1 MLLAIALPRF
11 PRSTL
16 SQCAERWTS
25 GRLERPLPHRQTARN
40 FPSDPQ
46 WPREERT
53 AASLRM
59 ITVNEETSELRL
71 TLCSLRCSS
80 TVSATFPSPPSAMPK
95 HQLLLDSSSLSLA
108 ARLVAIVA
116 GHTPSNLTLG
126 NAPVLALGS
135 NAAAKEFDVL
145 TALAT
150 LAPTK
155 AGATSAALQLGGAT
169 DAERKQVADWAAIL
183 AAESTP
189 LSAAF
194 LERLNAH
201 LLTASFLPVS
211 AYRPTTVDYAVW
223 AAITNNG
230 AAIDGAKLPNLARWE
245 RAVVASVPRIGA
257 AAEVFL
263 KGTTL
268 AVEHAAAVSGAA
280 AAAADAA
287 IEASLPHSAI
297 FDIDV
302 AATAAAE
309 LKGRVT
315 ASAAAAPAAAS
326 SSSAPA
332 AAKKGEEKAAA
343 AAAPKAAAA
352 AGGAAAPAKEKAA
365 KPAKEAKA
373 AAAAPAEVSQVYR
386 VDFRVGRITSVTAHP
401 TEARLYVEQID
412 VGAECGG
419 VRTVVSGLAE
429 HFKPEDLLNR
439 LVVVM
444 VNVKSGDMKGVE
456 SAGRVMVATSA
467 DGKTKELASPP
478 EGAKVGEQVSFAD
491 VPASSK
497 PDQPIAPKRLH
508 EIMSGTI
515 KHIDTRRCRTHCAS
529 LMDSSLITFTC
540 LLCLSLSVLSVL
552 PFCAC
557 SAVFRKHLHTNA
569 QKVVQYANTDFQ
581 TSAGP
586 VTVPTIA
593 DGTVA

>member
-1 MLLAIALPRF
+1 
-11 PRSTL
+11 
-16 SQCAERWTS
+16 
-25 GRLERPLPHRQTARN
+25 
-40 FPSDPQ
+40 
-46 WPREERT
+46 
-53 AASLRM
+53 
-59 ITVNEETSELRL
+59 
-71 TLCSLRCSS
+71 
-80 TVSATFPSPPSAMPK
+80 MPK

-116 GHTPSNLTLG
+116 SHTPSNLTLG

-135 NAAAKEFDVL
+135 DAAAKGFDVL
-145 TALAT
+145 TSLAS

-155 AGATSAALQLGGAT
+155 AGSTSGALQLGGAT
-169 DAERKQVADWAAIL
+169 DAERKQVAEWAAIL

-189 LSAAF
+189 LSGAF

-211 AYRPTTVDYAVW
+211 AFRPTTVDYAVW
-223 AAITNNG
+223 AAISASG
-230 AAIDGAKLPNLARWE
+230 AAIDAAKLPNLARWE

-257 AAEVFL
+257 AAEMFL
-263 KGTTL
+263 KGTSL

-297 FDIDV
+297 FDVDV
-302 AATAAAE
+302 VATAAAE

-315 ASAAAAPAAAS
+315 AAAAAPAAAS
-326 SSSAPA
+326 SSSAAAAPAA
-332 AAKKGEEKAAA
+332 AAKKGEDKKAAA

-412 VGAECGG
+412 VGAESGG

-429 HFKPEDLLNR
+429 FFKPEELLNR

-478 EGAKVGEQVSFAD
+478 EGAKVGEQVTFAD

-508 EIMSGTI
+508 EIMSITI
-515 KHIDTRRCRTHCAS
+515 HIHT
-529 LMDSSLITFTC
+529 DSHAGAQRYGIFDRWIVRLSHFAC
-540 LLCLSLSVLSVL
+540 LLCCVSVWLC
-552 PFCAC
+552 P
-557 SAVFRKHLHTNA
+557 AVFRKHLHTNA